1 MRRLWP
7 TCRRRDSL
15 ERAIREAAKKTDRA
29 IDRLALTA
37 AIEGEE
43 VVDAI
48 DRLTVQ
54 VSLIAKAL
62 GPDNQATN
70 NTLIIAVGGNQ
81 MATTIT
87 VDTTD
92 ATVTLAFQDDKG
104 DPTPAP
110 ATAAV
115 VFNSDTE
122 TICTVAPDSVNPFQ
136 GNLTPVAAGSFTLSA
151 TTSGSYVNSNPILAP
166 APVALTIQAGAAV
179 GDLLVVAAGTPA
191 NPSVVFPGDPRS
203 VTAEPKRAESSS
215 ADLPDES
222 PFGERR

>member
-7 TCRRRDSL
+7 ACRRRDPL
-15 ERAIREAAKKTDRA
+15 ERAIRDAAKKTDRA

-48 DRLTVQ
+48 DRLTAAV
-54 VSLIAKAL
+54 KAL
-62 GPDNQATN
+62 SPPPTPTNQAVSCRLVVTEGDQV
-70 NTLIIAVGGNQ
+70 A
-81 MATTIT
+81 ATIT

-92 ATVTLAFQDDKG
+92 GTVTLTFQDDHG

-115 VFNSDTE
+115 VFSSDTE

-191 NPSVVFPGDPRS
+191 NPYVGLPGDPRS
-203 VTAEPKRAESSS
+203 VTAEP
-215 ADLPDES
+215 
-222 PFGERR
+222 